1 MWRQQGNIYNTHLVS
16 MWHQPSDMNKQT
28 VCGDAACHEVMIQVT
43 ENIQH
48 LCRDLSRHTKAQNN
62 CDKCPVLIQLRPVSF
77 SSINNERILT
87 HSGSHLRI
95 LSKEPVFV
103 TALHSQ

>member
-1 MWRQQGNIYNTHLVS
+1 MWRQQGNIYHTHLVS

-43 ENIQH
+43 EYIQH
-48 LCRDLSRHTKAQNN
+48 LCSDLSGHTKAQIN
-62 CDKCPVLIQLRPVSF
+62 CYKCPVLIDLSPVSF
-77 SSINNERILT
+77 SSINNDRMLT
-87 HSGSHLRI
+87 HNGSHLRI

-103 TALHSQ
+103 AALHSQ